1 MSSVTG
7 IKYKTGF
14 NELPFFNKK
23 TAEILIGKKGRNL
36 DKKISRLLKDGDLI
50 GLKKGLYLSERYLL
64 SQSDKKAYF
73 EYLANILYYP
83 SYLSLEY
90 VLSFYG
96 LIPEGVY
103 VLTNISLKSSRI
115 FENKLGTFIYRNVK
129 KEVFCGYKKTQKG
142 NFSVYSATKTK
153 ALFDFLYLKRNL
165 SKDYSYELNKGL
177 RINWD
182 EFVIADVK
190 EFESYVNL
198 SKSLKM
204 KEILK
209 RIKKI
214 KNVN

>member
-1 MSSVTG
+1 MSSISG
-7 IKYKTGF
+7 IKYKSEF
-14 NELPFFNKK
+14 DKSPFFNKK

-50 GLKKGLYLSERYLL
+50 GLKKGLYLPERYLL

-165 SKDYSYELNKGL
+165 SKDYSYEMGEGL
-177 RINWD
+177 RINWE
-182 EFVIADVK
+182 EFTLTDVK